1 MNYTITEIATIVKAQ
16 KRAYKDYTITAL
28 LPTAVLSRFQRRL
41 CFSLWLPNETT
52 VTVTSKIST
61 EKEYETS
68 WWNIG

>member
-16 KRAYKDYTITAL
+16 KRAYKDYTITA
-28 LPTAVLSRFQRRL
+28 PTAVLSRFPRRL

-68 WWNIG
+68 W